1 MACSEGLLLD
11 ELAPKAVELYE
22 SPHGNWCL
30 CKVGRVALCGGG
42 WWIFF
47 GVSKNRGIQRKTSR
61 DGEQHPLSFSPEM
74 R

>member
-30 CKVGRVALCGGG
+30 CKVGRV
-42 WWIFF
+42 
-47 GVSKNRGIQRKTSR
+47 SKNRGIQRKTSR